1 MPRRQECL
9 CYSGRCFKW
18 LTDGFAI
25 SFARRSSGP
34 WVISFRPVVKR
45 LTPNCSVEWIEGER
59 VNKFAMVF
67 CLIAAPL
74 VAGEGMWMPQ
84 QVPQLAQELRAMG
97 IKIDPNRFADL
108 TGDPMGAVVS
118 LGGCSASF
126 VSSEGLVVTNHHC
139 GYGALQYNT
148 TPQRDLITNGFLAK
162 TKEEELPAGPGSR
175 VFVTTGIQ
183 DVTSRITSMF
193 RPAMTDMDRAKA
205 IDHAEKEIIAECEKP
220 GGVRCRVAAF
230 FEGSQYLKTTQME
243 IRDVRLVYA
252 PALGI
257 GDFGGEA
264 DNWMWPR
271 HTGDWSFLRA
281 YVGPDGKPADYS
293 KSNVPFHPQHILKV
307 SAEGVKPDDLVIVA
321 GYPGRTFRYRTAAEV
336 QSAQDFSY
344 PTTIRYSTDLNKILR
359 DAAVGHKDVEIRNAS
374 RVKGNDN
381 VLKNYQGTLEGF
393 RKDGIV
399 AMRQKREADLA
410 AWIAR
415 DPANATRY
423 GQVMSTMQK
432 LTAQAM
438 ATRQR
443 DTVLVWLLRGSPML
457 SQAVTLNR
465 LSVERPKNDVDRES
479 GYQERDMTRIAAAV
493 ARAQRTIDPGSDRAG
508 LRYFLSE
515 GAKLPSDQRIPAVD
529 AALAATGAPDTGAQI
544 DKFLDQLYANTK
556 IQNLEDRTAML
567 TATNE
572 QLRARNDSML
582 NFAAALLPTDMAVEA
597 REKSMQGAMSRVRPL
612 YMEALRA
619 MSGGRLYPDANGT
632 LRVTFGKVEG
642 YAPRDAVAYT
652 PQTTVEGI
660 LQKDRGEGEFESP
673 KTLLEAIRTRKF
685 EGYANPKLGS
695 VPVNFLSSCDTT
707 GGNSGSPTL
716 NAKGELCGL
725 LFDGNYEALGSDFV
739 VDPALTR
746 SIHVDAVYMLWVMDA
761 VDGAHNLLREMNL
774 PVHF

>member
-1 MPRRQECL
+1 MI
-9 CYSGRCFKW
+9 
-18 LTDGFAI
+18 DD
-25 SFARRSSGP
+25 SFA
-34 WVISFRPVVKR
+34 VSFG
-45 LTPNCSVEWIEGER
+45 SEIEGEI
-59 VNKFAMVF
+59 VNKFAIVV
-67 CLIAAPL
+67 CLVAAPL

-84 QVPQLAQELRAMG
+84 QVPQLAPELRAMG

-126 VSSEGLVVTNHHC
+126 VSSDGLVVTNHHC

-148 TPQRDLITNGFLAK
+148 TPQRDLITNGFLAR

-175 VFVTTGIQ
+175 IFVTTGIE
-183 DVTSRITSMF
+183 DVTPRITSKF
-193 RPAMTDMDRAKA
+193 TATMTDPDRANA
-205 IDHAEKEIIAECEKP
+205 IERAEKEIISECEKP
-220 GGVRCRVAAF
+220 GGVRCRVATF

-257 GDFGGEA
+257 GDFGGET

-307 SAEGVKPDDLVIVA
+307 SAAGLKPGDLVIVA

-336 QSAQDFSY
+336 QSSQDFTY
-344 PTTIRYSTDLNKILR
+344 PTTIRYATDLNRILR
-359 DAAVGHKDVEIRNAS
+359 EAAVGHKDVEIRNAS

-381 VLKNYQGTLEGF
+381 TLKNYQGTMEGF

-415 DPANATRY
+415 DPANVTKY
-423 GQVMSTMQK
+423 GQVMTTMQK
-432 LTAQAM
+432 LTAQAT
-438 ATRQR
+438 ATRQH
-443 DTVLVWLLRGSPML
+443 DMMLAWLDRSSPML
-457 SQAVTLNR
+457 TQAVTITR
-465 LSVERPKNDVDRES
+465 VSVERPKSDVDRES
-479 GYQERDMTRIAAAV
+479 GFQDRDMARITAAV

-508 LRYFLSE
+508 LRYFLNE
-515 GAKLPSDQRIPAVD
+515 AAKLPPDQRIPAVD
-529 AALAATGAPDTGAQI
+529 AALAASGTTGTSEQI
-544 DKFLDQLYANTK
+544 EKFLDQLYANTK
-556 IQNLEDRTAML
+556 IQSLDDRNAML
-567 TATNE
+567 TATTD
-572 QLRARNDSML
+572 QLQARNDSMI
-582 NFAAALLPTDMAVEA
+582 NFATALLPTELAVEA

-612 YMEALRA
+612 YVEALRG

-673 KTLLEAIRTRKF
+673 KPLLEAIRTKKF
-685 EGYANPKLGS
+685 DGYADPKLGS